1 MCCQFESRKRSPIAP
16 DPLDDDRM
24 IRAIND
30 GFSISPA
37 SPPWPRRVVGLAGG
51 TPPGGCHSSPFVPI
65 HPLGISPRVPIFW
78 SRLVGTADGPNL
90 SRLSDHGD
98 LSGLPRPAVGLAVD
112 PLTLPP
118 SS

>member
-51 TPPGGCHSSPFVPI
+51 TPGGVPFVPI
-65 HPLGISPRVPIFW
+65 HPLGISPCVPIFW

-90 SRLSDHGD
+90 SRLSDDGD
-98 LSGLPRPAVGLAVD
+98 DGDHARSRR
-112 PLTLPP
+112 
-118 SS
+118 S